1 MKIVFDTNIYLAA
14 TMSADF
20 CYELM
25 QNALSVNS
33 GITLYT
39 SEPILT
45 ELKNKF
51 LEFQKAGRISSD
63 RIAWMLSS
71 VKKSVMKVFS
81 TERISV
87 IKVDPDDN
95 KILECAVA
103 ADADLI
109 VTMDKH
115 LLKLKVFRR
124 IAIVH
129 PKTFS
134 FMLPK
139 I

>member
-1 MKIVFDTNIYLAA
+1 MA
-14 TMSADF
+14 ADF

-25 QNALSVNS
+25 QNVLSVNS
-33 GITLYT
+33 GMTLYI

-45 ELKNKF
+45 ELKGKF
-51 LEFQKAGRISSD
+51 LEFQKAGRMSSD
-63 RIAWMLSS
+63 RVAWMLES
-71 VKKSVMKVFS
+71 VEKSVTKVFP
-81 TERISV
+81 TERIGT

-95 KILECAVA
+95 KILECAMA
-103 ADADLI
+103 AEADLI

-115 LLKLKVFRR
+115 LLKLKVFSR

-134 FMLPK
+134 FMLSK